1 MAVLACCP
9 KCRFEGSLPDDDPGG
24 TIACPKC
31 QTEFTP
37 EVALSADAPAVWV
50 GAGAPPTVGVTPPP
64 RKGLNPLPTGA
75 DGQPVEI
82 TPSNAGKHLDWMKT
96 EVARFDAYVARQ
108 MNLLRKRRDELSA
121 AESAAANALV
131 ARDLQ
136 STRERATLEADRAA
150 LAAERE
156 GLARRAEALDRSEK
170 AVQRRL
176 AEVEELEQELRG
188 ELEER
193 EAEVERQRRAVTEAL
208 AELRARAP
216 LTPTSTDYLLDAG
229 HCG

>member
-50 GAGAPPTVGVTPPP
+50 GAGAPPTVSVTPPP

-75 DGQPVEI
+75 DGRPVEI
-82 TPSNAGKHLDWMKT
+82 TSANAGKHLDWMKA

-108 MNLLRKRRDELSA
+108 MGLLRKRRDDLAA

-136 STRERATLEADRAA
+136 TSREQAALEADRAA

-156 GLARRAEALDRSEK
+156 GLARRAEALDKSEK

-188 ELEER
+188 ELEES
-193 EAEVERQRRAVTEAL
+193 EAELERQRRELAEAL
-208 AELRARAP
+208 KELRTRAP
-216 LTPTSTDYLLDAG
+216 ISPTSTDHLLDAG

>member
-31 QTEFTP
+31 GTEFTP

-50 GAGAPPTVGVTPPP
+50 GGGTPPGVTPPP

-75 DGQPVEI
+75 DGKQVEI
-82 TPSNAGKHLDWMKT
+82 TPSNAGKHLDWMKV

-108 MNLLRKRRDELSA
+108 MDGLRKRRDELAA
-121 AESAAANALV
+121 AESAASNALV

-136 STRERATLEADRAA
+136 STREKATLEADRAA

-156 GLARRAEALDRSEK
+156 GLARRAEALDRTERSL
-170 AVQRRL
+170 QRRL
-176 AEVEELEQELRG
+176 AEVEELEQILRG

-208 AELRARAP
+208 AELRTRAP
-216 LTPTSTDYLLDAG
+216 LTTTTDHILDAG